1 MASHVALLRGINVGG
16 RNKVPMAE
24 LREVVASLG
33 HAGVAT
39 YIQSGNVLFSTEE
52 TDNAKLA
59 AALESAIEDRFGLW
73 SSVVVLSRDE
83 LAEVLAANPYP
94 DEPDPRL
101 VHVVFLNADPP
112 PDLSD
117 RITAVVGAAAAKGS
131 RDTVQASG
139 RALYVHTPD
148 GFGRSEVAQNLFKL
162 VTPPAE
168 AKEAGRLAS
177 QGEKAEPGR
186 HGQELGH
193 GDQAAV
199 AVRGEVVARA
209 VLVTGASRG
218 IGRAVAQAFAEL
230 GDRVAVHH
238 RGSPGL
244 ADEVLAGLPGRGH
257 LVVQADLA
265 DAGAVRQMVDRAQAG
280 LGGLDVLVNN
290 AGIYVPHP
298 VTEVS
303 YEQWQDTWREVLA
316 VNLTGAANV
325 TWCAVQYMKATGG
338 RIVNVTSR
346 GAYRGEPRHP
356 AYGASKAGLNSF
368 GQSMARALAP
378 FGIAVASVAPGF
390 VETAMARP
398 DLDSARGEEIR
409 AQSPFHRVATTAE
422 IAAAV
427 VYLASEQAE
436 WASGAVLDLN
446 GASYLR

>member
-1 MASHVALLRGINVGG
+1 M
-16 RNKVPMAE
+16 P
-24 LREVVASLG
+24 
-33 HAGVAT
+33 
-39 YIQSGNVLFSTEE
+39 
-52 TDNAKLA
+52 
-59 AALESAIEDRFGLW
+59 
-73 SSVVVLSRDE
+73 
-83 LAEVLAANPYP
+83 
-94 DEPDPRL
+94 
-101 VHVVFLNADPP
+101 
-112 PDLSD
+112 
-117 RITAVVGAAAAKGS
+117 
-131 RDTVQASG
+131 
-139 RALYVHTPD
+139 
-148 GFGRSEVAQNLFKL
+148 
-162 VTPPAE
+162 
-168 AKEAGRLAS
+168 
-177 QGEKAEPGR
+177 
-186 HGQELGH
+186 
-193 GDQAAV
+193 
-199 AVRGEVVARA
+199 RA

-218 IGRAVAQAFAEL
+218 IGRAIAQAFAEL
-230 GDRVAVHH
+230 GDRVAVHY
-238 RGSPGL
+238 GASAEL
-244 ADEVLAGLPGRGH
+244 AGQVLAGLPGSGH
-257 LVVQADLA
+257 TVVQADLA
-265 DAGAVRQMVDRAQAG
+265 DPEAVRRMVDQAHAD

-290 AGIYVPHP
+290 AGTYVPHP

-303 YEQWQDTWREVLA
+303 YEQWQDAWREVLA

-409 AQSPFHRVATTAE
+409 AQSPFNRVATTAE